1 MGGLFDMVP
10 VDIGGSMMAGQQAR
24 TAQQGQNALRQYAGA
39 AMAGDQ
45 NALAMIAQYD
55 PMLAF
60 QLSSGLKQ
68 DARADKS
75 LALQERGF
83 EADEAHR
90 DRSFGLQER
99 GFEADQAYRAD
110 NLALARQAGARDIEA
125 HGAQMTAADRE
136 NGIADLQT
144 GIAELEAA
152 LPLGP
157 EAVAAVQAGWGDEFP
172 EWLRSK
178 TPEEQLEYGRG
189 MLDALA
195 GPAEE
200 PAAMQTLRLQADAAG
215 LKPGTP
221 AFEQFMAHGG
231 IPRTMQLTTSPDGG
245 VSFTE
250 GPMNAGGVSQKP
262 PTGYA
267 TVPKPDGT
275 SALAPIEGGPA
286 TQMPAELAARIA
298 VADDGLKVL
307 PDLILKAENGDLTGI
322 FDWAWGVIGKGEQ
335 GKARRDI
342 KGASEAITRL
352 LTGAGMNNTE
362 IANEGWMYTPQLLD
376 DAATVKHKLERLQD
390 RLKSARDQASLG
402 RSGAVG
408 INPETGLGVPGQA
421 KGGVRFRYDPETGE
435 MVGVE

>member
-10 VDIGGSMMAGQQAR
+10 FDPIGSYMQGQEER
-24 TAQQGQNALRQYAGA
+24 TAVQGQNALRQYAGA
-39 AMAGDQ
+39 AMQGDQ

-60 QLSSGLKQ
+60 QLSSGIKQ

-90 DRSFGLQER
+90 NRSFGLQER
-99 GFEADQAYRAD
+99 GFEADQAYRQEQ
-110 NLALARQAGARDIEA
+110 LAMARAEGARAIETHKA
-125 HGAQMTAADRE
+125 TMTAADRE
-136 NGIADLQT
+136 NGIAELNT
-144 GIAELEAA
+144 GIAALESAMQQ
-152 LPLGP
+152 GP
-157 EAVAAVQAGWGDEFP
+157 EAVQIVMAEWGDSFP
-172 EWLRSK
+172 EGLRGM
-178 TPEEQLEYGRG
+178 PPDQLVEFGRG

-195 GPAEE
+195 GPTEE
-200 PAAMQTLRLQADAAG
+200 PASMQTLRLQAEAAG
-215 LKPGTP
+215 LEPGTP
-221 AFEQFMAHGG
+221 AYEQFMAHGG

-267 TVPKPDGT
+267 TVPQPDGT

-307 PDLILKAENGDLTGI
+307 PDLIRKAENGDLTGV